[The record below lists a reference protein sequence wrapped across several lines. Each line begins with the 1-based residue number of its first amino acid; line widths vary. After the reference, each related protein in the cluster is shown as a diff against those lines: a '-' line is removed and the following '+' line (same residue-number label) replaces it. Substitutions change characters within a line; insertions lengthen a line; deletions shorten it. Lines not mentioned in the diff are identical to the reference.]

1 MTDAEFEAMMAQQ
14 QQPAN
19 APMNVTITGASQQAL
34 SDADFE
40 KMAGQQKTEAPS
52 GVKKGLEDFFTS
64 MAQLG
69 STMLAKS
76 GAAGETGVEANKIFQ
91 EQLNKR
97 EAKYQAER
105 KAAGETGFDWG
116 RLGGNILNPLNWLGG
131 SSVARTAVVATA
143 GQPVFGPA
151 STENYWT
158 EKAKQLGWN
167 AAGAKAGKVVGEAV
181 GRVFS
186 PKVKEAEQV
195 VRDLGVT
202 PTTGETLGGAF
213 AAGEKTLGRTPFVRM
228 LINPAQQRSIEQFNT
243 GIINKPLKDIG
254 VDLVEEG
261 TFGTK
266 AIAKADQQISNRYDQ
281 ILDNFSLTYNPV
293 IKDQMVQNIAEAG
306 APKKLT
312 KAATNF
318 FEQRV
323 FNKLKDGEEVT
334 GQTIKSIDK
343 EVRRKIS
350 KYLNSDNVEYNDLG
364 DILQDTYNI
373 WKNNLKSTNPE
384 AMNALKATDKAFAEM
399 EVVRKAVLKA
409 TPDDNGTR
417 IFTPSQL
424 VNAVETVN
432 NTRFGKK
439 MVSEGRGLL
448 QREAEAGQAIL
459 QKSEGI
465 SGEASVG
472 LLGALYAAKGA
483 IANNPAIA
491 MGVVTGTGLLYTKMG
506 QKAADNLLRK
516 RPEIA
521 VQIGNLIQEQGGQL
535 TPSVGAQIN
544 KIIQEGIAGRKEM
557 RRQQQMQSPDA
568 QSQSLFNQPQSK
580 SAIQDQIVATALNK
594 GVPEEVARVLPAI
607 AKVESG
613 FDPKAK
619 NKNSTASGLFQLTKA
634 ARQDVGVTDPFN
646 VQQNIEGGTDY
657 FMMLYKRYNGDM
669 RKALAAYN
677 QGAGKIDKGI
687 NKAGR
692 EYANKVLSNI

>member
-1 MTDAEFEAMMAQQ
+1 MAMSDAEFEAMLAQDQ
-14 QQPAN
+14 TEQKPLQ
-19 APMNVTITGASQQAL
+19 VTVTGSTQQAL

-40 KMAGQQKTEAPS
+40 KMIGQQKTEAPS

-97 EAKYQAER
+97 EAQYQAER

-167 AAGAKAGKVVGEAV
+167 TAGAKAGKVVGEAV

-186 PKVKEAEQV
+186 PKIKEAEQII
-195 VRDLGVT
+195 RDLGVT

-254 VDLVEEG
+254 VELVEEG
-261 TFGTK
+261 TLGTK
-266 AIAKADQQISNRYDQ
+266 AITKADQQISNRYDQ

-293 IKDQMVQNIAEAG
+293 IKDQMVQNIIEAG

-409 TPDDNGTR
+409 KPDDNGTR

-424 VNAVETVN
+424 VSAVETVN

-472 LLGALYAAKGA
+472 LLGAIYAAKGA

-535 TPSVGAQIN
+535 TPSIGAQIN

-557 RRQQQMQSPDA
+557 RRQQQIQAPSE
-568 QSQSLFNQPQSK
+568 QSQSLFNKPQSK
-580 SAIQDQIVATALNK
+580 NDLQGMVSTIIQQKN
-594 GVPEEVARVLPAI
+594 VPPELARVIPAI
-607 AKVESG
+607 IQTESSWN
-613 FDPKAK
+613 PQAA
-619 NKNSTASGLFQLTKA
+619 NKNSSAKGLFQMTNA
-634 ARQDVGVTDPFN
+634 ARADVGIPRNAT
-646 VQQNIEGGTDY
+646 VQQDIEGGIDY
-657 FMMLYKRYNGDM
+657 LLKQY
-669 RKALAAYN
+669 RKYGNVRQAVQAYN
-677 QGAGKIDKGI
+677 QGHYNPRSKDGKQYVASVFR
-687 NKAGR
+687 NM
-692 EYANKVLSNI
+692 